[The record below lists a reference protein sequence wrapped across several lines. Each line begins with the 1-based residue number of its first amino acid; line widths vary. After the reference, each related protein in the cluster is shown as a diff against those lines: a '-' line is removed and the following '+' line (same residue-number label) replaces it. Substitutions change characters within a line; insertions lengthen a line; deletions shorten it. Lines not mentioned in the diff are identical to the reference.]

1 MDKQLVEPGIE
12 VNGEAVGAVVDAF
25 KQYPSV
31 VQKYLLKHGL
41 LSGKQGQID
50 RSAWYPLD
58 SWLEAYQ
65 AIAKEVGLNSLYT
78 IGRKIPENITLPP
91 HINDIRSSLSSM
103 DIGYHL
109 NHRKNGSPMF
119 DPATG
124 QTLEGI
130 GHYRSTLSAD
140 ESRGTI
146 VCENPYPCELDRG
159 IVTGFATRF
168 EPTARVTHDNT
179 APCRKK
185 GANSCTYVVSW

>member
-31 VQKYLLKHGL
+31 VQKYLIKHGL
-41 LSGKQGQID
+41 LSAKQGQID

-58 SWLEAYQ
+58 SWLAAYQ

-78 IGRKIPENITLPP
+78 IGRKIPENIVLPP

-109 NHRKNGSPMF
+109 NHRKDGAAMF

-124 QTLEGI
+124 QTVEGI
-130 GHYRSTLSAD
+130 GHYTSTLSAD
-140 ESRGTI
+140 ESRGMV

-185 GANSCTYVVSW
+185 GASSCTYVVSW